1 MHKVNIHEAKTHL
14 SRLIEEVEAGEDV
27 IIARNGKP
35 VARLMPVQKAR
46 SPRTPGG
53 WEGQVRIADDFDETS
68 GDLTDTFYSSPIFS
82 NEK

>member
-14 SRLIEEVEAGEDV
+14 SRLIEEVEAGEEV

-35 VARLMPVQKAR
+35 VARLTPVQKTR

-68 GDLTDTFYSSPIFS
+68 EDLIGAFYNSPILPD
-82 NEK
+82 EK

>member
-14 SRLIEEVEAGEDV
+14 SRLIEEVEAGEEV

-35 VARLMPVQKAR
+35 VARLTAAQKIR

-53 WEGQVRIADDFDETS
+53 WEGQVQIADDFDETS
-68 GDLTDTFYSSPIFS
+68 EDLIDDFYNSPILPD
-82 NEK
+82 EK

>member
-35 VARLMPVQKAR
+35 VARLMPIQKTR

-53 WEGQVRIADDFDETS
+53 WKGQIWIADDFDETS
-68 GDLTDTFYSSPIFS
+68 EDLIDAFYNSPIFPG
-82 NEK
+82 EK